1 MQEEAYFTSVGNL
14 YVTLIEGLD
23 LFAPNQAKSLWVRKV
38 RQTRSSYAQISI
50 YDGTNH
56 SWVSEQHRTAVVPY
70 NGNEVFSFGEDFT
83 FENVPSTCF
92 IVLAIYALSR
102 SQGQSSSRCLG
113 EVKIPLSRLEENNVV
128 RCRWLTVATIVSLS
142 ALMSFWWY
150 VGNTMV
156 SVARSRLW
164 RSIKG
169 CSSHEG
175 KSTTFVWS

>member
-23 LFAPNQAKSLWVRKV
+23 LIAPNQSKSLWARKV
-38 RQTRSSYAQISI
+38 RQTKSSYAQISI

-56 SWVSEQHRTAVVPY
+56 SWASEQHRTAVVPY

-92 IVLAIYALSR
+92 IVLAVYGLSR
-102 SQGQSSSRCLG
+102 SQGQSVSRCLG

-128 RCRWLTVATIVSLS
+128 
-142 ALMSFWWY
+142 
-150 VGNTMV
+150 
-156 SVARSRLW
+156 
-164 RSIKG
+164 G
-169 CSSHEG
+169 CG
-175 KSTTFVWS
+175 W